1 MYRIQGPG
9 AYLQGPD
16 LINKIGGLVTPLGEK
31 FFVVAGGTAIT
42 RYKEAIEKSI
52 RAQGLECVFLRFGG
66 QSTASEAERLSSM
79 AAEAGCDAVIGIGG
93 GKVIDSAKL
102 TAHRLGLPMIIV
114 PTLASSDAPC
124 SSLSIVYDEQGAVS
138 DVVQLGKNPEM
149 VIMDSRIIAQ
159 APARMLACGMG
170 DALATYYE
178 ARVCFENGFPNA
190 IGSAVPLTGIGLAK
204 LCRDTLY
211 EHGPA
216 ALAAVERHEVT
227 LPLERVIEANT
238 YLSALGFECGGLSC
252 AHDFQDAVSV
262 LDDCHAYYHGEKV
275 AFGTLCLLAVE
286 NRPED
291 EQRRA
296 MDFCCAVGLP
306 VTLAQ
311 IGLEENA
318 EQKLRSVAHL
328 LCRRGSAPNSP
339 PQGVDA
345 NMLIEA
351 ALEVDRRSRESA
363 QENKAVNGCR

>member
-16 LINKIGGLVTPLGEK
+16 LINKMGELVSPLGKK
-31 FFVVAGGTAIT
+31 FFVVAGGTAMK
-42 RYKEAIEKSI
+42 RYKESIEKSI
-52 RAQGLECVFLRFGG
+52 REQGLECVFARFGG
-66 QSTASEAERLSSM
+66 QSTAAEAERLSALAS
-79 AAEAGCDAVIGIGG
+79 EAGCGAVIGIGG
-93 GKVIDSAKL
+93 GKVIDSSKL

-124 SSLSIVYDEQGAVS
+124 SSLSIVYDEHGAVS
-138 DVVQLGKNPEM
+138 DVVQLGRNPEM
-149 VIMDSRIIAQ
+149 VIMDSRVIAQ

-204 LCRDTLY
+204 LCCDTLY
-211 EHGPA
+211 EHGLA
-216 ALAAVERHEVT
+216 ALEAVERYEVT

-262 LDDCHAYYHGEKV
+262 LEDCHACYQGEKV

-286 NRPED
+286 NRPEE
-291 EQRRA
+291 EQSRAMEFCRRA
-296 MDFCCAVGLP
+296 GLP

-311 IGLEENA
+311 IGLKENA

-328 LCRRGSAPNSP
+328 LCRRGAAPNSP
-339 PQGVDA
+339 PPGVDA

-351 ALEVDRRSRESA
+351 ALEVDRRGRGA
-363 QENKAVNGCR
+363 